1 MKKILRGLLLLIIII
16 LVFFIGTK
24 SIDRKYDFKP
34 EIKIPKINE
43 NTKIVDKLKK
53 EYNNN
58 DIVGVIEIPG
68 LFKEVILQTSNND
81 YYLNHDIYRNENI
94 YGATFLDYRN
104 DILNDKKLLI
114 YGHSDMEI
122 TLSFNKLSNYNSQ
135 EFYEKNKYI
144 YLYTND
150 KKYKYEIFSS
160 YIENKDFDYVNL
172 NSFNGLS
179 YKEHLEKLKN
189 KSFVKKD
196 IKLEEESRVLIL
208 QTCSFDE
215 GIVSNRYQIVIAKE
229 V

>member
-58 DIVGVIEIPG
+58 DIVGVIEIPN
-68 LFKEVILQTSNND
+68 LFKEVLLQASDND
-81 YYLNHDIYRNENI
+81 YYLNHNI
-94 YGATFLDYRN
+94 KKEEDKYGGTFLDYRN

-122 TLSFNKLSNYNSQ
+122 TLSFNKLSNYNNQ

-160 YIENKDFDYVNL
+160 YIEN
-172 NSFNGLS
+172 FNGS
-179 YKEHLEKLKN
+179 YIEHLNKLKN
-189 KSFVKKD
+189 KSK
-196 IKLEEESRVLIL
+196 IKSNIVLEDESHILIL
-208 QTCSFDE
+208 QTCSNGDP
-215 GIVSNRYQIVIAKE
+215 NHKYQLVIGLLTE
-229 V
+229 

>member
-58 DIVGVIEIPG
+58 DIVGVIEIPN
-68 LFKEVILQTSNND
+68 LFKEIVLQTSDND
-81 YYLNHDIYRNENI
+81 YYLNHNI
-94 YGATFLDYRN
+94 KKEEDKYGGTFLDYRN

-122 TLSFNKLSNYNSQ
+122 TLSFNKLSNYNNQ

-172 NSFNGLS
+172 KSYNGLT
-179 YKEHLEKLKN
+179 YKEHLNKLKN
-189 KSFVKKD
+189 KSK
-196 IKLEEESRVLIL
+196 IKSNIVLEDESHILIL
-208 QTCSFDE
+208 QTCSNGDP
-215 GIVSNRYQIVIAKE
+215 NHKYQLVIGLLTE
-229 V
+229 